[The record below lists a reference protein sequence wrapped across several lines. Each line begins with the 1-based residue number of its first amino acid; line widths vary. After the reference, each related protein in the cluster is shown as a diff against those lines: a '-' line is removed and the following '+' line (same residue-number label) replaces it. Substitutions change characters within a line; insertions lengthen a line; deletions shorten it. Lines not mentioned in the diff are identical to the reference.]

1 MGIAYIGETILGVGF
16 LYSVYVYSL
25 AKNVVAMNIETYIYT
40 YKESLIL

>member
-25 AKNVVAMNIETYIYT
+25 AKNLVAMNDRNIYIY
-40 YKESLIL
+40 I